1 MSRRSELRAAVQ
13 ERSRGIC
20 EWSRCSTRGEQ
31 LAHLRGLGMGGNPDL
46 TRDVEANVMF
56 LCVYHHDILDGRQR
70 MKLWEVESLLVEL
83 NTRRHG
89 YVRAL

>member
-56 LCVYHHDILDGRQR
+56 LCVYHHDILDGRSVKGR
-70 MKLWEVESLLVEL
+70 RFEVTELL
-83 NTRRHG
+83 
-89 YVRAL
+89 RAYLRKENQ